1 MAVIA
6 VMPATGAAPAM
17 ARSTPSGAGAME
29 SSSVTVISSAQAP
42 SVHDRV
48 GVQDESV
55 HVVARPVLAYGGAG
69 LLHDACVVAAEGDG
83 VLVLEA
89 HAGEDAAGDRV
100 VGGIGRGGVHAHDD
114 LVVRR
119 GGLGQALTQGGRRSL
134 AINSDGSHGGSP

>member
-1 MAVIA
+1 
-6 VMPATGAAPAM
+6 
-17 ARSTPSGAGAME
+17 ME

-83 VLVLEA
+83 VLVFEA
-89 HAGEDAAGDRV
+89 HTGEDPAGDRV
-100 VGGIGRGGVHAHDD
+100 VGGVGRGSVHAHDD

-119 GGLGQALTQGGRRSL
+119 GGLGQIRAQSGRRSL
-134 AINSDGSHGGSP
+134 ASNGDGSHAGSP